1 MSKHDRVSL
10 LFREPSP
17 LYDIG
22 TIMFH
27 VEQNL
32 TNEIVAVLLQT
43 DLHLR
48 GIAEKL
54 HTNHMTIARK
64 LHNLVDE
71 NSADYRTEGKNTV
84 YFLKKSIEGR
94 NAAMIAELYKQS
106 RIVST
111 YPVLRG
117 IFQAVQEM
125 PDIPLALLY
134 GSYAKGLP
142 TKDSDI
148 DIYIETLN
156 STLKKQLEQRHSLLS
171 VKIGEFDPK
180 SLLIREIIKDHVI
193 IKGVEVYFD
202 KTGFFE
208 KTV

>member
-1 MSKHDRVSL
+1 
-10 LFREPSP
+10 
-17 LYDIG
+17 
-22 TIMFH
+22 
-27 VEQNL
+27 
-32 TNEIVAVLLQT
+32 
-43 DLHLR
+43 
-48 GIAEKL
+48 
-54 HTNHMTIARK
+54 MTITRK
-64 LHNLVDE
+64 LGQLVDE
-71 NSADYRTEGKNTV
+71 NCADFRTEGKNKV

-94 NAAMIAELYKQS
+94 NAAMIAEIYKQS

-125 PDIPLALLY
+125 QEIPLALLY

-148 DIYIETLN
+148 DMYIETLN
-156 STLKKQLEQRHSLLS
+156 TDVKKQIEQRHSLLS
-171 VKIGEFDPK
+171 VKVGEFDPK
-180 SLLIREIIKDHVI
+180 SMLIREIIKDHVI

-202 KTGFFE
+202 KTGFFD

>member
-1 MSKHDRVSL
+1 
-10 LFREPSP
+10 
-17 LYDIG
+17 
-22 TIMFH
+22 MFH

-43 DLHLR
+43 DLHPR
-48 GIAEKL
+48 GMAEKL
-54 HTNHMTIARK
+54 QTNHMTIARN

-71 NSADYRTEGKNTV
+71 NIADYRTEGKNTV

-106 RIVST
+106 RIVSA

-117 IFQAVQEM
+117 IFQAVQKM

-142 TKDSDI
+142 TKESDI

-156 STLKKQLEQRHSLLS
+156 STIKKQLEQRHSLLS
-171 VKIGEFDPK
+171 VKIGEFDPN
-180 SLLIREIIKDHVI
+180 SLLIREIIKDHII

>member
-32 TNEIVAVLLQT
+32 TNEIVALLQQAN
-43 DLHLR
+43 LHPR
-48 GIAEKL
+48 GLAEKL
-54 HTNHMTIARK
+54 QTNHMTVARK
-64 LHNLVDE
+64 LRHLVDE
-71 NSADYRTEGKNTV
+71 NIADYRTEGKNNV

-94 NAAMIAELYKQS
+94 NAAMIAEIYKQS

-117 IFQAVQEM
+117 IIQEVQEM
-125 PDIPLALLY
+125 REIPLALLY

-142 TKDSDI
+142 KKNSDI

-156 STLKKQLEQRHSLLS
+156 SNVKKQLEQRHSLLS

-208 KTV
+208 KIV

>member
-1 MSKHDRVSL
+1 
-10 LFREPSP
+10 
-17 LYDIG
+17 
-22 TIMFH
+22 MFH

-32 TNEIVAVLLQT
+32 TNEIVALLLQT
-43 DLHLR
+43 DLHPR
-48 GIAEKL
+48 GLAEKL
-54 HTNHMTIARK
+54 QTNHMTIARK
-64 LHNLVDE
+64 LAQLVDE
-71 NSADYRTEGKNTV
+71 NCADFRTEGKNKV

-94 NAAMIAELYKQS
+94 NAAMIVEIYKQS

-117 IFQAVQEM
+117 IFQAVQDMQE
-125 PDIPLALLY
+125 IPLALLY

-156 STLKKQLEQRHSLLS
+156 TDVKKQIEQRHSLLS
-171 VKIGEFDPK
+171 VKVGEFDPK

-202 KTGFFE
+202 KTGFL
-208 KTV
+208 

>member
-1 MSKHDRVSL
+1 
-10 LFREPSP
+10 
-17 LYDIG
+17 
-22 TIMFH
+22 MFH

-32 TNEIVAVLLQT
+32 TNEIVALLQQAN
-43 DLHLR
+43 LHPR
-48 GIAEKL
+48 GLAEKL
-54 HTNHMTIARK
+54 QTNHMTVARK
-64 LHNLVDE
+64 LRHLVDE
-71 NSADYRTEGKNTV
+71 NIADYRTEGKNNV

-94 NAAMIAELYKQS
+94 NAAMIAEVYKQS

-117 IFQAVQEM
+117 IFQEVQEM
-125 PDIPLALLY
+125 REIPLALLY

>member
-1 MSKHDRVSL
+1 
-10 LFREPSP
+10 
-17 LYDIG
+17 
-22 TIMFH
+22 MFH

-32 TNEIVAVLLQT
+32 TNEIVALLQQA
-43 DLHLR
+43 DLHPR
-48 GIAEKL
+48 GLAEKL
-54 HTNHMTIARK
+54 QTNHMTVARK
-64 LHNLVDE
+64 LRLLVDE
-71 NSADYRTEGKNTV
+71 NSADYRTEGKNNV

-94 NAAMIAELYKQS
+94 NAAMIAEIYKQS

-125 PDIPLALLY
+125 QEVPLAFLY

-142 TKDSDI
+142 KKNSDI

-156 STLKKQLEQRHSLLS
+156 PTVKKQLLQRHSFLS

-208 KTV
+208 KIQKSQF

>member
-1 MSKHDRVSL
+1 
-10 LFREPSP
+10 
-17 LYDIG
+17 
-22 TIMFH
+22 MFH

-32 TNEIVAVLLQT
+32 INEIVALLLQT
-43 DLHLR
+43 DLHPR
-48 GIAEKL
+48 GLAEKL
-54 HTNHMTIARK
+54 QTNHMTIARK
-64 LHNLVDE
+64 LRLLVDE
-71 NSADYRTEGKNTV
+71 NIADYRTEGKNNV

-94 NAAMIAELYKQS
+94 NAAMIAEIYKQS

-125 PDIPLALLY
+125 EEAPLALLY

-142 TKDSDI
+142 KKSSDI

-156 STLKKQLEQRHSLLS
+156 PHVKKQLLPRHSLLS

-208 KTV
+208 KIV

>member
-1 MSKHDRVSL
+1 
-10 LFREPSP
+10 
-17 LYDIG
+17 
-22 TIMFH
+22 MFH

-43 DLHLR
+43 DLHPR

-54 HTNHMTIARK
+54 QTNHMTIARK

-117 IFQAVQEM
+117 IFKAVQEM

-156 STLKKQLEQRHSLLS
+156 SNVKKQLEQRHSLLS

-180 SLLIREIIKDHVI
+180 NLLIREIIKDHII
-193 IKGVEVYFD
+193 IKGMEVYFD